1 VTKKCALKNPT
12 QREENHL
19 EHVIIAIP
27 LKTEQRHD
35 IGRVKAGN
43 KMRHIIYKIT
53 NTVNGKYYIGRHST
67 TDINDGYMGS
77 GIGIKNAIRKY
88 GRENFI
94 KEILEETT
102 TSVELWKLERKY
114 VNEDVVNDDKSYNM
128 SVGGKHYL
136 QGLSPEQLKKHQSN
150 AGKIGASA
158 YRKKLKQEGKLRNW
172 HSAGGKA
179 TARLQKEKGTHPFYT
194 GEASR
199 LGGKSV
205 KGMVELWDPKA
216 IATNKNQK
224 EYKIGD
230 CKKTRVGT
238 DKYNQ
243 LIENDWLPISEH
255 KKHKALKIA

>member
-19 EHVIIAIP
+19 EHVISVIQ

-102 TSVELWKLERKY
+102 TSVELWKLERQY
-114 VNEDVVNDDKSYNM
+114 VNEDVVKDEKSYNM

-136 QGLSPEQLKKHQSN
+136 QGLTPEQLRKHQSN
-150 AGKIGASA
+150 AGKLGAKSH
-158 YRKKLKQEGKLRNW
+158 RKKLEQEGTLKEW
-172 HSAGGKA
+172 HAKGGRKCI
-179 TARLQKEKGTHPFYT
+179 EKRY
-194 GEASR
+194 E
-199 LGGKSV
+199 KY
-205 KGMVELWDPKA
+205 
-216 IATNKNQK
+216 N
-224 EYKIGD
+224 YKIITTEGETLIVNANVFKQVCSERGWSYNTLAWKLID
-230 CKKTRVGT
+230 GPKTIKRGSL
-238 DKYNQ
+238 KGFYIEQ
-243 LIENDWLPISEH
+243 LIV
-255 KKHKALKIA
+255 